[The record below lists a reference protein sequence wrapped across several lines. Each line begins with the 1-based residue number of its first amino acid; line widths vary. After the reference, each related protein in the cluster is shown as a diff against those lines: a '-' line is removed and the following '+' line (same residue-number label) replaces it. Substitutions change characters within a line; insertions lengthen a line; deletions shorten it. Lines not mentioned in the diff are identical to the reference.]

1 MYPALVRDG
10 YSERFA
16 IGVVSCS
23 ALLGMIVPPSNAMII
38 YGSVSKVSVGALFV
52 SGFGA
57 GVLFAGT
64 YMVYCYVYGRRTG
77 MPLKPKASWAERWQA
92 TKGASVGLGVPF
104 IILGGIY
111 SGVFTPTESAAVAVG
126 YALFVGLFITR
137 EMNFQDM
144 SELCPSSGRIT
155 ARILIMVSAA
165 TLFSWLLTMQGITQ
179 AIVKPITE
187 MNLPAWAILA
197 FANLIMLVSGMFIDV
212 FSNILI
218 VCQLMLPLINSA
230 GISELHYGIVTAVN
244 SDMGNI
250 TPPFGLIIFLAAGAS
265 NKSYF
270 MVVRA
275 FLPWLALALFSLF
288 LITYIPAIS
297 LFLPKLLYPGIN

>member
-1 MYPALVRDG
+1 
-10 YSERFA
+10 
-16 IGVVSCS
+16 
-23 ALLGMIVPPSNAMII
+23 
-38 YGSVSKVSVGALFV
+38 
-52 SGFGA
+52 
-57 GVLFAGT
+57 
-64 YMVYCYVYGRRTG
+64 
-77 MPLKPKASWAERWQA
+77 
-92 TKGASVGLGVPF
+92 
-104 IILGGIY
+104 
-111 SGVFTPTESAAVAVG
+111 
-126 YALFVGLFITR
+126 
-137 EMNFQDM
+137 
-144 SELCPSSGRIT
+144 
-155 ARILIMVSAA
+155 
-165 TLFSWLLTMQGITQ
+165 MQGITQ

-250 TPPFGLIIFLAAGAS
+250 TPPFGLIIFLAAGAF